1 MLHNQEIL
9 SKTDQ
14 KWAVVTGASS
24 GIGEAIAKRLAQ
36 ECWGVVL
43 VSEQPDDLQRV
54 HREISAAGGKSHPM
68 ELDLL
73 RTEEVDRFA
82 QRVQDQVGFCEV
94 LINNAG
100 IGLHKTL
107 LESNDQDFQRV
118 FTINFFSVVT
128 LCRSFL
134 PSMFS
139 QGKGH
144 IVNISSASA
153 RRSLS
158 KMSCYGASKA
168 ALHGFSQALRL
179 ELEGTGVAVTE
190 ILPISVQTPF
200 FKTAGYQPKG
210 LVQTPDTVAAVVSRA
225 LVSRQAEICTS
236 ALTAWGF
243 VLDTLMPNVTADL
256 LAQVERRRRNRE

>member
-1 MLHNQEIL
+1 MLHDQEIL
-9 SKTDQ
+9 DNSDR
-14 KWAVVTGASS
+14 KWAVITGASS
-24 GIGEAIAKRLAQ
+24 GIGEAIAKRLAG
-36 ECWGVVL
+36 ERWGVVL
-43 VSEQPDDLQRV
+43 VSEQPAELERV
-54 HREISAAGGKSHPM
+54 HQEIVLAGGSSHPM
-68 ELDLL
+68 VLDLL
-73 RTEEVDRFA
+73 RPEEVSCFA
-82 QRVQDQVGFCEV
+82 QKVHHQVGFCEV

-107 LESNDQDFQRV
+107 LDSSDQDFQRV

-134 PSMFS
+134 PSMLA
-139 QGKGH
+139 QGRGH
-144 IVNISSASA
+144 MVNISSASA

-190 ILPISVQTPF
+190 VLPISVQTPF
-200 FKTAGYQPKG
+200 FQAAGYQPKG
-210 LVQTPDTVAAVVSRA
+210 LVQTPETVAEVVAQA
-225 LVSRQAEICTS
+225 LLSRQAEVCTS
-236 ALTAWGF
+236 AFTAWGF
-243 VLDTLMPNVTADL
+243 VLDALLPNLTADL